1 MKKINFVKGK
11 TVKLRKKAISSGY
24 SLFLEYANNY
34 KQERV
39 YLRIHLSK
47 GDTPLRRKN
56 DTETWNKAEDIRQ
69 AVEDYII
76 KNHAQTLEY
85 AYKLYV
91 DKTNKEIIKT
101 EKENKTLISFL
112 KDFKEEKEKKGQ
124 SKSQAVT
131 INNLILYVDD
141 FTQGE
146 SVLLREVNK
155 EWCEEF
161 LLYLSKTNSFIRNR
175 FRKESA
181 GDNTPTTGE
190 KSNKPLAKSTAKLYY
205 NTFVSALWSAEE
217 NNLIN
222 FNPAKSIKKEDKKPL
237 KGEDTQREFL
247 SIEELERM
255 KNTFARNPE
264 TKRAFL
270 FACYVGLRVSDIQS
284 LTYGEITKEQTAQGK
299 EIFVIRKKMKKTRK
313 FVNVPLS
320 KKALSYLPSDLI
332 QHPKDER
339 VFDLPG
345 ESSMNGMLKT
355 WAKDAGVNKIVT
367 FHTSRHTFA
376 TLALTLGADI
386 YTTSKLLGHQ
396 NVRTTQI
403 YAEVIDAKKEQAISL
418 FDTI

>member
-1 MKKINFVKGK
+1 MKKINLTKGK

-34 KQERV
+34 KQEKI

-56 DTETWNKAEDIRQ
+56 DTDTWNKAEEIRQ

-85 AYKLYV
+85 AYKLYIDEV
-91 DKTNKEIIKT
+91 NRETT
-101 EKENKTLISFL
+101 EEEKKNITLIEWLNKFRED
-112 KDFKEEKEKKGQ
+112 KARTGQ
-124 SKSQAVT
+124 SKSLAVT
-131 INNLILYVDD
+131 INNLIKYVSD

-146 SVLLREVNK
+146 KVLLTDVNK

-161 LLYLSKTNSFIRNR
+161 LYYLSRTNSFVRNR
-175 FRKESA
+175 FRKGSEVE
-181 GDNTPTTGE
+181 NVTTNE
-190 KSNKPLAKSTAKLYY
+190 KTDKPLAKSTAKLYY
-205 NTFVSALWSAEE
+205 NTFVCAMGAAESDG
-217 NNLIN
+217 LIIS
-222 FNPAKSIKKEDKKPL
+222 PARQVKAEDKKVL
-237 KGEDTQREFL
+237 KGDGTQREFL
-247 SIEELERM
+247 TAEELERM
-255 KNTFARNPE
+255 QATFVRNQE

-270 FACYVGLRVSDIQS
+270 FACYTGLRISDIKS
-284 LTYGEITKEQTAQGK
+284 ITYGDIREEQTTQG
-299 EIFVIRKKMKKTRK
+299 ERVYVIRKMMIKTRK
-313 FVNVPLS
+313 NVSVPLC
-320 KKALSYLPSDLI
+320 KKALSYLPEDLT

-355 WAKDAGVNKIVT
+355 WAKDAGVNKVVT

-403 YAEVIDAKKEQAISL
+403 YAEVIDAKKEEAISL
-418 FDTI
+418 FDKI

>member
-1 MKKINFVKGK
+1 MKKINLTKGK

-34 KQERV
+34 KQEKI

-56 DTETWNKAEDIRQ
+56 DTDTWNKAEEIRQ

-85 AYKLYV
+85 AYKLYIDEV
-91 DKTNKEIIKT
+91 NRETT
-101 EKENKTLISFL
+101 E
-112 KDFKEEKEKKGQ
+112 EEKKNITLVDWLNKFREDKARTGQ
-124 SKSQAVT
+124 SKSLAVT
-131 INNLILYVDD
+131 INNLIKYVSD

-146 SVLLREVNK
+146 KVLLTDVSK
-155 EWCEEF
+155 EWLEEF
-161 LLYLSKTNSFIRNR
+161 LMYLGKTNSFVRNR
-175 FRKESA
+175 FLKGSNVEHVA
-181 GDNTPTTGE
+181 TNE
-190 KSNKPLAKSTAKLYY
+190 KTDKPLAKSTAKLYY
-205 NTFVSALWSAEE
+205 NTFICALGAAESDG
-217 NNLIN
+217 LIIS
-222 FNPAKSIKKEDKKPL
+222 PARQVKAEDKKVL
-237 KGEDTQREFL
+237 KGDGTQREFL
-247 SIEELERM
+247 TAEELERM
-255 KNTFARNPE
+255 QATFVRNQE

-270 FACYVGLRVSDIQS
+270 FGCYVGLRVSDIKS
-284 LTYGEITKEQTAQGK
+284 LTYGDIKEEQTAKGK
-299 EIFVIRKKMKKTRK
+299 QIFVIRKMMIKTRK
-313 FVNVPLS
+313 NVSVPLS
-320 KKALSYLPSDLI
+320 NKALSYLPDNFT

-355 WAKDAGVNKIVT
+355 WAKDAGVNKVVT

>member
-1 MKKINFVKGK
+1 MKKINLTKGK

-34 KQERV
+34 KQEKI

-56 DTETWNKAEDIRQ
+56 DTNTWNKAEEIRQ

-85 AYKLYV
+85 AYKLYIDEV
-91 DKTNKEIIKT
+91 NRETT
-101 EKENKTLISFL
+101 EEEKKNTTLIEWLNKFRED
-112 KDFKEEKEKKGQ
+112 KARTGQ
-124 SKSQAVT
+124 SKSLAVT
-131 INNLILYVDD
+131 INNLIKYVSD

-146 SVLLREVNK
+146 KVLLKDVSK
-155 EWCEEF
+155 EWLEEF
-161 LLYLSKTNSFIRNR
+161 LMYLGKTNSFVRNR
-175 FRKESA
+175 FVKGSNVEHVA
-181 GDNTPTTGE
+181 TNE
-190 KSNKPLAKSTAKLYY
+190 KTDKTLAKSTAKLYY
-205 NTFVSALWSAEE
+205 NTFVCALRAAESDG
-217 NNLIN
+217 LIIS
-222 FNPAKSIKKEDKKPL
+222 PARQVKAEDKKVL
-237 KGEDTQREFL
+237 KVDGTQREFL
-247 SIEELERM
+247 TAEELERM
-255 KNTFARNPE
+255 QATFVRNQE

-270 FACYVGLRVSDIQS
+270 FACYTGLRISDIKS
-284 LTYGEITKEQTAQGK
+284 ITYGDIREEQTTQG
-299 EIFVIRKKMKKTRK
+299 ERVYVIRKMMIKTRK
-313 FVNVPLS
+313 NVSVPLS
-320 KKALSYLPSDLI
+320 NKALSYLPDNFT

-355 WAKDAGVNKIVT
+355 WARDAGVNKVVT

>member
-1 MKKINFVKGK
+1 MKKINLVKGK

-34 KQERV
+34 KQEKI
-39 YLRIHLSK
+39 YLRIYLTK

-56 DTETWNKAEDIRQ
+56 DTDTWNKAEEIRQ
-69 AVEDYII
+69 AVENFILT
-76 KNHAQTLEY
+76 KRAQTLEF
-85 AYKLYV
+85 AYKLYIDEV
-91 DKTNKEIIKT
+91 NRETAEE
-101 EKENKTLISFL
+101 EKKNMTLIEWLNTFR
-112 KDFKEEKEKKGQ
+112 EEKARTGQ
-124 SKSQAVT
+124 SKSLAVT
-131 INNLILYVDD
+131 NNNLIKYVSD

-146 SVLLREVNK
+146 KVLLTDVNK

-161 LLYLSKTNSFIRNR
+161 MFYLSKTNSFVRNR
-175 FRKESA
+175 FRKGSEVE
-181 GDNTPTTGE
+181 NVTTNE
-190 KSNKPLAKSTAKLYY
+190 KTDKPLAKSTAKLYY
-205 NTFVSALWSAEE
+205 NTFVCAMGAAESDG
-217 NNLIN
+217 LIT
-222 FNPAKSIKKEDKKPL
+222 NPSRQVKAEDKKVL
-237 KGEDTQREFL
+237 KGDGTQREFL
-247 SIEELERM
+247 TAEELERM
-255 KNTFARNPE
+255 QATFVRNQE
-264 TKRAFL
+264 TKRAFM
-270 FACYVGLRVSDIQS
+270 FSCFVGLRISDIKS
-284 LTYGEITKEQTAQGK
+284 LTYGNIRCEATAKGDQK
-299 EIFVIRKKMKKTRK
+299 FIIRKVMKKTK
-313 FVNVPLS
+313 KIVSVPLS
-320 KKALSYLPSDLI
+320 NKALSYLPDDFT

>member
-1 MKKINFVKGK
+1 MKKINLTKGK

-34 KQERV
+34 KQERI

-91 DKTNKEIIKT
+91 DETNKEIIKT

-131 INNLILYVDD
+131 INNLIKYVSD

-146 SVLLREVNK
+146 KVLLTDVNK

-161 LLYLSKTNSFIRNR
+161 LYYLSRTNSFVRNR
-175 FRKESA
+175 FRKGSEVE
-181 GDNTPTTGE
+181 NVTTNE
-190 KSNKPLAKSTAKLYY
+190 KTDKPLAKSTAKLYY
-205 NTFVSALWSAEE
+205 NTFVCAMGAAESDG
-217 NNLIN
+217 LIT
-222 FNPAKSIKKEDKKPL
+222 NPSRQVKSEDKKVL
-237 KGEDTQREFL
+237 KGDGTQREFL
-247 SIEELERM
+247 TAEELERM
-255 KNTFARNPE
+255 KETFVRNQE

-270 FACYVGLRVSDIQS
+270 FACFCGLRISDIQS
-284 LTYGEITKEQTAQGK
+284 LTYGNIRCEATAKGEQK
-299 EIFVIRKKMKKTRK
+299 FIIRKAMKKTK
-313 FVNVPLS
+313 KIVSVPLS
-320 KKALSYLPSDLI
+320 NKALSYLPDDFTH
-332 QHPKDER
+332 HPKDEK
-339 VFDLPG
+339 VFNLPT
-345 ESSMNGMLKT
+345 ESTINCTLKV
-355 WAKDAGVNKIVT
+355 WARDAGVNKVVT

-403 YAEVIDAKKEQAISL
+403 YAEVIDAKKEEAISL
-418 FDTI
+418 FDKI

>member
-1 MKKINFVKGK
+1 MKKINLVKGK

-34 KQERV
+34 KQEKI
-39 YLRIHLSK
+39 YLRIYLTK

-56 DTETWNKAEDIRQ
+56 DTDTWNKAEEIRQ
-69 AVEDYII
+69 AVENFILT
-76 KNHAQTLEY
+76 KRAQTLEF
-85 AYKLYV
+85 AYKLYIDEV
-91 DKTNKEIIKT
+91 NRETAEE
-101 EKENKTLISFL
+101 EKKNMTLIEWLNTFR
-112 KDFKEEKEKKGQ
+112 EEKARTGQ
-124 SKSQAVT
+124 SKSLAVT
-131 INNLILYVDD
+131 INNLIKYVSD

-146 SVLLREVNK
+146 KVLLTDVNK

-161 LLYLSKTNSFIRNR
+161 MFYLSKTNSFVRNR
-175 FRKESA
+175 FRKGSEVE
-181 GDNTPTTGE
+181 NVTTNE
-190 KSNKPLAKSTAKLYY
+190 KTDKPLAKSTAKLYY
-205 NTFVSALWSAEE
+205 NTFVCAMGAAESDG
-217 NNLIN
+217 LIT
-222 FNPAKSIKKEDKKPL
+222 NPSRQVKAEDKKVL
-237 KGEDTQREFL
+237 KGDGTQREFL
-247 SIEELERM
+247 TAEELERM
-255 KNTFARNPE
+255 QATFVRNQE
-264 TKRAFL
+264 TKRAFM
-270 FACYVGLRVSDIQS
+270 FSCFVGLRISDIKS
-284 LTYGEITKEQTAQGK
+284 LTYGNIRCEATAKGDQK
-299 EIFVIRKKMKKTRK
+299 FIIRKVMKKTK
-313 FVNVPLS
+313 KIVSVPLS
-320 KKALSYLPSDLI
+320 NKALSYLPDDFT

>member
-1 MKKINFVKGK
+1 MKKVNLTKGK

-34 KQERV
+34 KQEKI

-56 DTETWNKAEDIRQ
+56 DTDTWNKAEEIRQ

-76 KNHAQTLEY
+76 KNHAQTLDY
-85 AYKLYV
+85 AYKLYIDEV
-91 DKTNKEIIKT
+91 NRETT
-101 EKENKTLISFL
+101 EEEKKNITLIEWLNKFRED
-112 KDFKEEKEKKGQ
+112 KARTGQ
-124 SKSQAVT
+124 SKSLAVT
-131 INNLILYVDD
+131 INNLIKYVKD

-146 SVLLREVNK
+146 NVLLKDVDK

-161 LLYLSKTNSFIRNR
+161 MYYLSKTNSFVRNR

-181 GDNTPTTGE
+181 GDNAPTTGE

-205 NTFVSALWSAEE
+205 NTFVSALWFAE
-217 NNLIN
+217 NKDLIV
-222 FNPAKSIKKEDKKPL
+222 NPAKKIKKDDKKPL
-237 KGEDTQREFL
+237 KGEDSQREFL
-247 SIEELERM
+247 TIEELERM
-255 KNTFARNPE
+255 KETFVRNPE

-270 FACYVGLRVSDIQS
+270 FACYTGLRISDIKS
-284 LTYGEITKEQTAQGK
+284 ITYGDIREEQTTQG
-299 EIFVIRKKMKKTRK
+299 ERVYVIRKMMIKTRK
-313 FVNVPLS
+313 NVSVPLC
-320 KKALSYLPSDLI
+320 KKALSYLPEDLT

-355 WAKDAGVNKIVT
+355 WARDAGVNKVVT

-403 YAEVIDAKKEQAISL
+403 YAEVIDAKKEEAISL
-418 FDTI
+418 FDKI